1 MPHIARHDA
10 AAHSFIDGGRPPDE
24 TSQPTAFI
32 SDGLA
37 HRVHVQAAP
46 GRPLVVDPDDAQAC
60 AALSLRSDPYRSCA
74 VLRRAARTDGRVTAS
89 FEESDWDAF
98 ATTWRERG
106 AARPT
111 EGGTLRLLTG
121 PVTSP
126 TERGL
131 ISALLARH
139 PGAHWHV
146 HAPSKDMAAE
156 DGARIAFGRAVVP
169 VHHLGQARC
178 VVTLAADPFS
188 DGPAALENRRAAAAA
203 HPALF
208 AVEATPGRFGAHAAH
223 RIALSPPRIEALLWR
238 LASHWMPEI
247 TSDDAGTGDP
257 AVGAFEEQLVEALR
271 AAADAALVIAGT
283 GLSAEAHA
291 LVFALNQRLGAV
303 GRTLTLIEPP
313 DAAQGVG
320 TLADLVHALQDGS
333 VDTLV
338 VIGSNPAYDAPA
350 AFGMTL
356 ALNRARLLVHA
367 GTQVDETAVQA
378 DWHLP
383 LSMAFEAW
391 GDALAHDGRA
401 VLLEPLV
408 AAPTQARSAPELLAL
423 LAGDEL
429 REGQALLRR
438 QWQAQWL
445 PGAGETEWRDSLR
458 HGVVRGSA
466 SRPIDV
472 RQARLPA
479 RRVMQSNPATPTLT
493 ALFVPHPVAHDGAK
507 AHTEAPAS
515 LPRPSTGIT
524 RSDAV
529 LLSPATAAR
538 LGVRSGDI
546 VRAQVE
552 GQSIEVPVWVLT
564 EQADDVATLPLGG
577 GRRQRD
583 RAGARNGFN
592 AGTLRLATALSAP
605 ITLQPTGRRHEF
617 TAARPEATAGQERP
631 SAPMIGAIPS

>member
-1 MPHIARHDA
+1 MPHFARHDA
-10 AAHSFIDGGRPPDE
+10 AAHSFNDGFAQRTPPDE

-32 SDGLA
+32 SDGFA
-37 HRVHVQAAP
+37 HRVRVTASP
-46 GRPLVVDPDDAQAC
+46 GRALVVDPDDAMAR
-60 AALSLRSDPYRSCA
+60 AVLSLRTDPYRSRS
-74 VLRRAARTDGRVTAS
+74 VLRRAARTGGRVTAS

-98 ATTWRERG
+98 ATAWRERG

-111 EGGTLRLLTG
+111 ECGTLRLLTG

-131 ISALLARH
+131 ISALLARN

-156 DGARIAFGRAVVP
+156 DGARIAFGRAVAP

-178 VVTLAADPFS
+178 VVALAADPFS
-188 DGPAALENRRAAAAA
+188 DGPAALEHRREAAAAR
-203 HPALF
+203 PALF
-208 AVEATPGRFGAHAAH
+208 AVEATPGRFGALARH
-223 RIALSPPRIEALLWR
+223 RIALSPARIEALLWR
-238 LASHWMPEI
+238 LASRWMPEVA
-247 TSDDAGTGDP
+247 SGDAGPVDP
-257 AVGAFEEQLVEALR
+257 EVQAFEEQLVEALR
-271 AAADAALVIAGT
+271 AAADAALVIAGA

-291 LVFALNQRLGAV
+291 LAFALNQRLGAI

-313 DAAQGVG
+313 DAARGVG

-350 AFGMTL
+350 SFGMTL
-356 ALNRARLLVHA
+356 ALSRARLLVHA

-391 GDALAHDGRA
+391 GDALAHDGSA
-401 VLLEPLV
+401 VLLEPLL

-438 QWQAQWL
+438 QWQPQWSH
-445 PGAGETEWRDSLR
+445 ATGETVWRDSLR

-466 SRPIDV
+466 SSPVDV
-472 RQARLPA
+472 QQARLPA
-479 RRVMQSNPATPTLT
+479 RRVLQSNPATPTLT
-493 ALFVPHPVAHDGAK
+493 ALFVPCPFSGLVHD
-507 AHTEAPAS
+507 
-515 LPRPSTGIT
+515 
-524 RSDAV
+524 DAV

-552 GQSIEVPVWVLT
+552 AQAIEAPAWVLT
-564 EQADDVATLPLGG
+564 GQADDVATLPLGG
-577 GRRQRD
+577 GRRQHD
-583 RAGARNGFN
+583 RAGSRIGFN
-592 AGTLRLATALSAP
+592 AGTLRPATALSAP

-617 TAARPEATAGQERP
+617 AAGRQDATAVQERP
-631 SAPMIGAIPS
+631 SSPMIGAIPT